1 MTQKTVAIV
10 TWTRGCNYGTI
21 LQAYS
26 LCSTLN
32 LRGYDA
38 TLLNDGA
45 LTAELASVDTKASPM
60 PTPVAPAP
68 LSKKEYY
75 LRKAKKAL
83 RVLFSPA
90 ARRIYKNERVF
101 EAASQN
107 KLAAF
112 NAFKATY
119 LKQSDPVSLENLAEF
134 GSRYDVYVC
143 GSDQIWS
150 YRSDPASE
158 YYYLGFTAPD
168 KKRIA
173 YAPCIGDLSFSD
185 EQANL
190 LGPLISRFS
199 ALSVRDDHGK
209 ALVERLTDRPV
220 SLVCDPV
227 LLKSADQWVKEFSL
241 QKTKKPYLLCYILG
255 THPWYRKKILELS
268 KKLRLPIKWIPV
280 NPEQTEFLKGNT
292 DPCGPREFLE
302 LFYNASFVCTDS
314 YHGTLFSLLFEK
326 QFVNLQRYE
335 NEENAEN
342 GRFYSLYRTLELSRK
357 LLGKEDPVDSQKPL
371 DYARIEKAVFALR
384 ESSLSYLF
392 DALEEQP

>member
-1 MTQKTVAIV
+1 MTKKTVAIV
-10 TWTRGCNYGTI
+10 TWTRGCNFGTI

-45 LTAELASVDTKASPM
+45 LTAELAAVDTKAAPM
-60 PTPVAPAP
+60 PAPVAPAP

-190 LGPLISRFS
+190 LRPLIARFS

-209 ALVERLTDRPV
+209 TLVERLTDLPV

-227 LLKSADQWVKEFSL
+227 LLKSCDQWVKEFSL
-241 QKTKKPYLLCYILG
+241 KKTEKPYLLCYILG
-255 THPWYRKKILELS
+255 KHPWYNEKIRALA
-268 KKLRLPIKWIPV
+268 KKLGLPIKWIPV

-314 YHGTLFSLLFEK
+314 YHGTLFSLLFAK

-342 GRFYSLYRTLELSRK
+342 GRFDSLYRTLELSRK
-357 LLGKEDPVDSQKPL
+357 LLGKEDPIDSQKPL

-392 DALEEQP
+392 GALEEQP

>member
-1 MTQKTVAIV
+1 MTKKTVAIV

-45 LTAELASVDTKASPM
+45 LTAELASVDTKAAP
-60 PTPVAPAP
+60 PTPTAPTP

-107 KLAAF
+107 KLTAF
-112 NAFKATY
+112 NAFKATH
-119 LKQSDPVSLENLAEF
+119 LKQSDSVSLENLTEF
-134 GSRYDVYVC
+134 GKRYDIYVC
-143 GSDQIWS
+143 GSDQIWT
-150 YRSDPASE
+150 YRSDAASN
-158 YYYLGFTAPD
+158 YYYLGFTAPE
-168 KKRIA
+168 KCRIS
-173 YAPCIGDLSFSD
+173 YAPCIGDLSFST
-185 EQANL
+185 EQEEL
-190 LGPLISRFS
+190 LRPLIARFS

-209 ALVERLTDRPV
+209 ALVERLTDLPV

-227 LLKSADQWVKEFSL
+227 LLKSCDQWVKEFSL
-241 QKTKKPYLLCYILG
+241 KKTEKPYLLCYILG
-255 THPWYRKKILELS
+255 KHPWYNEKIRALA
-268 KKLRLPIKWIPV
+268 KKLGLPIKWIPV

-314 YHGTLFSLLFEK
+314 YHGTLFSLLFAK

-342 GRFYSLYRTLELSRK
+342 GRFYSLYRKLNLAKALLAEKDSIWETQEVPYPEITSTLADFRK
-357 LLGKEDPVDSQKPL
+357 K
-371 DYARIEKAVFALR
+371 
-384 ESSLSYLF
+384 SLAYLF
-392 DALEEQP
+392 EALEKTE

>member
-1 MTQKTVAIV
+1 MTKKTVAIV
-10 TWTRGCNYGTI
+10 TWTRGCNFGTL

-26 LCSTLN
+26 LCSILD

-45 LTAELASVDTKASPM
+45 LTAELASVDTKAT
-60 PTPVAPAP
+60 PTPNPVASAP
-68 LSKKEYY
+68 LPKTEYY

-101 EAASQN
+101 ETVSQN

-119 LKQSDPVSLENLAEF
+119 LKQSDPVSLENLTEV
-134 GSRYDVYVC
+134 GKCYDVYIC
-143 GSDQIWS
+143 GSDQIWT
-150 YRSDPASE
+150 YRSEPASN
-158 YYYLGFTAPD
+158 YYYLGFTAPE
-168 KKRIA
+168 KCRIS
-173 YAPCIGDLSFSD
+173 YAPCIGDLSFST
-185 EQANL
+185 EQEDL
-190 LGPLISRFS
+190 LRPLIARFS

-209 ALVERLTDRPV
+209 ALVERLTDLPV

-241 QKTKKPYLLCYILG
+241 QKTKNPYLLCYILG
-255 THPWYRKKILELS
+255 THPWYREKVLALA

-292 DPCGPREFLE
+292 EPCGPREFLE

-342 GRFYSLYRTLELSRK
+342 RRFYSLYRRLNLPKALLSEKDSILETQEVSYSKVASVLSDFRK
-357 LLGKEDPVDSQKPL
+357 
-371 DYARIEKAVFALR
+371 
-384 ESSLSYLF
+384 ESLTYLF
-392 DALEEQP
+392 EALEKTE